1 MLPTNDARDA
11 SETPGFP
18 TQEARSASRFDDG
31 FHDGTHHRTRFGTD
45 RSHVRQVSG
54 EDGNG
59 ASTMVVAQPQPTTQ
73 PTDEAQQS
81 ARPATEV
88 LTGAQI
94 TCRSLD
100 AEGVTTVFGYPG
112 GAVIPLY
119 DAIPAADF
127 KHVLV
132 RFEQWAG
139 LAAVGYARATGDV
152 GVCIA
157 TSGPGATNLV
167 TALADAYLDSVPI
180 VAITGQVAQ
189 PLIGRDGFQEVDITG
204 ITLPV
209 TKHNYLVRRAEDIAP
224 TIKEAFYLAKSGRP
238 GPVLVDIPKDVF
250 LASAPFHYPDHAGRK
265 SYQPSLVPNLRQVR
279 LAADAIAKAERPL
292 IMAGHGIVLSHGEE
306 EFRAFAEKS
315 GIPVIYTLL
324 GLGAMDEYHP
334 LSLGMMGMHGHRHVN
349 RALEECDLLV
359 NIGARFDDRATGKI
373 SGFAP
378 NAKIVHVDIDPAE
391 IGKNVHTDVPVVGDA
406 REALKLLVEEV
417 TPGDHASWRAWIE
430 GERNVALERALDDLP
445 ETPEPYAI
453 IKAIAEITNR
463 EAIITTDV
471 GQHQMWAA
479 QHAGVK
485 YGDRWITSGGLGTM
499 GFGLPSAIGAKM
511 GRPDREVWTII
522 GDGGFQMSSSELATA
537 VQEKLD
543 INIAII
549 NNGFLGMVRQW
560 QNLFHNRNYSE
571 VAISAPDFV
580 KLAEAYGA
588 TGIRVTRTEDIAA
601 AVQQARSIDGPVVVE
616 FVIEPEAN
624 VYPIVPPGASNS
636 EMMHM
641 PTEENL

>member
-1 MLPTNDARDA
+1 
-11 SETPGFP
+11 
-18 TQEARSASRFDDG
+18 
-31 FHDGTHHRTRFGTD
+31 
-45 RSHVRQVSG
+45 
-54 EDGNG
+54 
-59 ASTMVVAQPQPTTQ
+59 MVVADPKPVEPQQHVAARQVKTQ
-73 PTDEAQQS
+73 P
-81 ARPATEV
+81 EV
-88 LTGAQI
+88 LSGAEI

-100 AEGVTTVFGYPG
+100 AEGITTIFGYPG

-119 DAIPAADF
+119 DAIPSANF

-180 VAITGQVAQ
+180 VAITGQVNQA
-189 PLIGRDGFQEVDITG
+189 LIGKDGFQEVDITG
-204 ITLPV
+204 ISLPV
-209 TKHNYLVRRAEDIAP
+209 TKHNYLVRRPEDIAS

-250 LASAPFHYPDHAGRK
+250 LAKAPFSYPERTGRK
-265 SYQPSLVPNLRQVR
+265 SYQPNMAPNMRQVR
-279 LAADAIAKAERPL
+279 LAAEAIKRANKPV
-292 IMAGHGIVLSHGEE
+292 IMAGHGIILSKAEA
-306 EFRAFAEKS
+306 EFREFAELS

-324 GLGAMDEYHP
+324 GLGAMDERHP

-359 NIGARFDDRATGKI
+359 NIGARFDDRATGKVA
-373 SGFAP
+373 GFAT

-391 IGKNVHTDVPVVGDA
+391 IGKNIRTDVPVVGDA
-406 REALKLLVEEV
+406 REALKLLNAEVE
-417 TPGDHASWRAWIE
+417 PRDHSSWIAWIE
-430 GERNVALERALDDLP
+430 SERNLALERALDDIP
-445 ETPEPYAI
+445 ETPEPYTI
-453 IKAIAEITNR
+453 IKAIADVTDR
-463 EAIITTDV
+463 EAIVTTDV
-471 GQHQMWAA
+471 GQHQMWSA
-479 QHAGVK
+479 QHLGIK
-485 YGDRWITSGGLGTM
+485 HGDRWITSGGLGTM

-511 GRPDREVWTII
+511 GRPDREVWAVI

-537 VQEKLD
+537 VQERLD

-549 NNGFLGMVRQW
+549 NNGYLGMVRQW
-560 QNLFHNRNYSE
+560 QDLFQNRNYSE
-571 VAISAPDFV
+571 VAISGPDFI

-588 TGIRVTRTEDIAA
+588 TGIRVTKTDEIVPAIEK
-601 AVQQARSIDGPVVVE
+601 ARSINGPVVVE
-616 FVIEPEAN
+616 FVIDPEAN

-641 PTEENL
+641 PSEEDL